1 MMVFSLPIPSRPMP
15 RTTRIIPVDPHEPD
29 PAVLSEAAET
39 LRRGGLVAF
48 ATETV
53 YGLGADATDLKAV
66 AQIFEAKDRPAFN
79 PLIVHADGLPM
90 VRSCVAAW
98 PDSAQ
103 RLAARF
109 WPGPLTLVLPRSKRI
124 PDLVT
129 AGRETVGV
137 RIPRVNIARRLI
149 EAVGR
154 PIAAPSAN
162 RSTRISPTLAAHVLQ
177 DMDGRIDLILDS
189 GQTALGLES
198 TVVDLT
204 SRPPRVLRPGP
215 ILAEGIA
222 HACEGLCVHESVDD
236 PPTDRPA
243 SPGQMAIHYAPRT
256 RSVRVEEP
264 RQLAGLAWPGRA
276 ATHRRRRARA
286 ARPPRLALAP
296 LRTRHAGSGD
306 SGPLHRAAP
315 VRCARRGPDRRRAA
329 ARSTRVARGPRP
341 IMARHP
347 ADRPLIFNPY
357 PTGGLLEVLPPG
369 AGSPPISRISVVA
382 YGHGTAWFSL
392 IRTAGAGRRGSAR
405 AREGAPACPGGD
417 RPRGSRV
424 GRGASGR

>member
-1 MMVFSLPIPSRPMP
+1 MIVFSLPIPSRPMP

-29 PAVLSEAAET
+29 PAVLSEAAEI

-66 AQIFEAKDRPAFN
+66 AQIFEAKGRPAFN

-137 RIPRVNIARRLI
+137 RIPRMNIARRLI

-204 SRPPRVLRPGP
+204 SRPPRMLRPGP

-276 ATHRRRRARA
+276 ALIVVGEHVLPALPASLSHRFE
-286 ARPPRLALAP
+286 LATPEVATQDLYIV
-296 LRTRHAGSGD
+296 
-306 SGPLHRAAP
+306 LHRCDALGVDLIVVVPPPDQPGWRRSATDY
-315 VRCARRGPDRRRAA
+315 AR
-329 ARSTRVARGPRP
+329 TTRP
-341 IMARHP
+341 I
-347 ADRPLIFNPY
+347 
-357 PTGGLLEVLPPG
+357 GL
-369 AGSPPISRISVVA
+369 
-382 YGHGTAWFSL
+382 
-392 IRTAGAGRRGSAR
+392 
-405 AREGAPACPGGD
+405 
-417 RPRGSRV
+417 
-424 GRGASGR
+424 